1 MPKRFRYNECMN
13 EIKLPELTYVDNI
26 YALDSMMD
34 HILLEPIVAVDTES
48 NSLFAYQERVCL
60 IQLSTKSRDYLVDPI
75 AISDLSRLNDL
86 FSSDH
91 IEKVFHASDYDMVCL
106 KRDFGYEFRNL
117 FDTMIAGRT
126 LGMNSVGLA
135 AMLQTFFNLQVDKRY
150 QRANWGQ
157 RPLKDEMLEYARKDS
172 HYLIALR
179 DLLVKK
185 LVEVQ
190 RLELVKEECAY
201 LAKHTQPLQN
211 HTADMWR
218 IRGVNQLNT
227 RQQAALQSLYDFREE
242 LAKEKNKPPFKIIS
256 NQALLEIARSFPK
269 YHKQLENISFLSKNH
284 IHQYGN
290 GLLDAIKRSERIVVK
305 DRENHNRYDDV
316 VQMLKE
322 RLNDWRRDK
331 GVSLGVP
338 SDVIISKDMLNK
350 VAEVNPQSMYALK
363 QLLQDLPV
371 RFEHYGREIFD
382 VIKKGKHYEN

>member
-1 MPKRFRYNECMN
+1 MLINE
-13 EIKLPELTYVDNI
+13 
-26 YALDSMMD
+26 
-34 HILLEPIVAVDTES
+34 
-48 NSLFAYQERVCL
+48 
-60 IQLSTKSRDYLVDPI
+60 
-75 AISDLSRLNDL
+75 
-86 FSSDH
+86 
-91 IEKVFHASDYDMVCL
+91 
-106 KRDFGYEFRNL
+106 
-117 FDTMIAGRT
+117 
-126 LGMNSVGLA
+126 
-135 AMLQTFFNLQVDKRY
+135 
-150 QRANWGQ
+150 

-305 DRENHNRYDDV
+305 DRENHTRYDDV

>member
-227 RQQAALQSLYDFREE
+227 RQQAA
-242 LAKEKNKPPFKIIS
+242 K
-256 NQALLEIARSFPK
+256 LL
-269 YHKQLENISFLSKNH
+269 
-284 IHQYGN
+284 
-290 GLLDAIKRSERIVVK
+290 
-305 DRENHNRYDDV
+305 
-316 VQMLKE
+316 
-322 RLNDWRRDK
+322 
-331 GVSLGVP
+331 
-338 SDVIISKDMLNK
+338 
-350 VAEVNPQSMYALK
+350 
-363 QLLQDLPV
+363 
-371 RFEHYGREIFD
+371 
-382 VIKKGKHYEN
+382 